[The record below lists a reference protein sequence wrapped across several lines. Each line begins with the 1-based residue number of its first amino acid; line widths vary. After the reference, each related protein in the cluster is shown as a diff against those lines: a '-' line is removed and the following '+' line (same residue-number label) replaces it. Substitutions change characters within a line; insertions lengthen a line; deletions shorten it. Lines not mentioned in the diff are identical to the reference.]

1 MEGYF
6 LGYAYN
12 TFKFHSFQLVKRYTT
27 KKTSLLWRAKTAA
40 KAQKTAA
47 KGPFGLLRRFYLP
60 ALRCR
65 NNSIAAV
72 TKTAAIDLPFSGTFG
87 LLRRAKNR
95 RHMRLPFSQVAF

>member
-1 MEGYF
+1 MQGHLSYH
-6 LGYAYN
+6 Y
-12 TFKFHSFQLVKRYTT
+12 
-27 KKTSLLWRAKTAA
+27 KKTSLLRRAKTAA

-47 KGPFGLLRRFYLP
+47 KGPFGLLRRGLLRRFYLP

-72 TKTAAIDLPFSGTFG
+72 TKTAAIDLPFSGAFG
-87 LLRRAKNR
+87 LLWRAKNR